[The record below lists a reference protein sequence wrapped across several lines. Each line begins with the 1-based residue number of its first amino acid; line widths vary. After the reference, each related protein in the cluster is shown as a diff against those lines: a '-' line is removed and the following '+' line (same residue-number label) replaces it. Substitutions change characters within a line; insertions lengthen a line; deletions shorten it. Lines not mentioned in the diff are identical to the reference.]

1 MATQDSVDHRNWSET
16 VVFKLV
22 KYSRSNAHPHVSSES
37 QRPTPSASRLIIPTA
52 SQLPTIPSA
61 RAPNTPLEWSHFTQP
76 GLSLVV
82 ESVHLDSQGSNQTG
96 TRHRQIIL
104 KILWDNS
111 PPSQKGELAVSSA
124 TDRPGV
130 FLLDKVNLTAVQENF
145 GHSRIVGESPL
156 KANCKDCVI
165 GIRYATGHLAN
176 SLVFNR
182 IQVKLQTLVDA
193 LRFVAIIETICP
205 CKISSG
211 IQNSQSTR
219 NNLSQPSI
227 NVNFSQLGQSFSQ
240 PSLDINTS
248 AMESQGFGNQTQL
261 SEPSQSNLNNVDSP
275 GNLGQLA
282 ETNDVDNSQLARSES
297 ARPGH
302 QTKESSAL
310 ASSEKSPTLAADPA
324 NPSDGIID
332 LINSTDDELRGHI
345 AEIIRDPGFDHFAH
359 RIRSL
364 LQPSQ
369 Q

>member
-1 MATQDSVDHRNWSET
+1 MESLHPAWTLSGRRIDH
-16 VVFKLV
+16 
-22 KYSRSNAHPHVSSES
+22 
-37 QRPTPSASRLIIPTA
+37 
-52 SQLPTIPSA
+52 
-61 RAPNTPLEWSHFTQP
+61 
-76 GLSLVV
+76 
-82 ESVHLDSQGSNQTG
+82 
-96 TRHRQIIL
+96 L

-275 GNLGQLA
+275 GNPGQLA

-345 AEIIRDPGFDHFAH
+345 AEIIRDPVLITSPIGFVVFYNRVNNDRTPVYNLLFCVLIILHYSKCLLH
-359 RIRSL
+359 ILSL
-364 LQPSQ
+364 DTYLPSYSL
-369 Q
+369 

>member
-261 SEPSQSNLNNVDSP
+261 SEPSQSNVNNVDSP
-275 GNLGQLA
+275 GNPGQLA
-282 ETNDVDNSQLARSES
+282 ETKRGQLTPCAIGIITSGPADQRIFSLV
-297 ARPGH
+297 P
-302 QTKESSAL
+302 
-310 ASSEKSPTLAADPA
+310 SEKSPTLAADPA
-324 NPSDGIID
+324 NPSDGIIN

-364 LQPSQ
+364 LQLRQ